1 MGKRKKEKKKEILGQ
16 RRIFFTQRIGLIKEL
31 HFQMKGRMESVG
43 INFYK
48 RKKQFERFVHVCV
61 SGAQYVR

>member
-1 MGKRKKEKKKEILGQ
+1 VGKRKKEKKKEILGQ

-31 HFQMKGRMESVG
+31 HFQMTGRMESVG

-48 RKKQFERFVHVCV
+48 
-61 SGAQYVR
+61 